1 MILNINVSKFE
12 KQLHLL
18 KVCINNSHIHVFLPS
33 ALAIFF
39 SSKCI
44 LLVLLYIS
52 LDVDNNKKKKER
64 KFSSLYNSCAAV
76 GVKKTFY
83 GDRRNDAD

>member
-18 KVCINNSHIHVFLPS
+18 KVCINNSHINVFLPS

-39 SSKCI
+39 SSNAFYWYF
-44 LLVLLYIS
+44 YIS
-52 LDVDNNKKKKER
+52 VLMLIIIKKKER